1 MLEVNDLHVFYG
13 QFEALTG
20 LSFKVEEN
28 EVVALAGPNGH
39 GKSTALHSIIGL
51 TDIRSGTIQFQGKSI
66 EKESPVDIVKMG
78 VILVPEGGHLFTEMT
93 VQENLIMGAYHPNAW
108 KNRNE
113 NLRKVY
119 DLFPMLETI
128 KNRLCLRLSGGERRA
143 VGIGRGLMSS
153 AKILMLDEPTLRL
166 APVLVNNITEK
177 IKEIKET
184 GMTIVLVEE
193 NIRYVSE
200 LADRIYLV
208 NKGKVALEGEADK
221 VLKDSR
227 FKELY
232 LGL

>member
-13 QFEALTG
+13 QFEALMG

-78 VILVPEGGHLFTEMT
+78 VILVPEGGHLFIEMT

-119 DLFPMLETI
+119 DLFPMLEKI

-153 AKILMLDEPTLRL
+153 AKILMLDEPTLGL
-166 APVLVNNITEK
+166 APVLVKNITEK

-200 LADRIYLV
+200 LADRIYLI
-208 NKGKVALEGEADK
+208 NKGKVALEGDADK